1 MTLLA
6 NSILQTLAFFDAKDL
21 ALSLLE
27 LRSYLPAQTG
37 PTEISLTVLMR
48 TLEVE
53 LSGLVGLQGGF
64 YFLTGRNILPAS
76 RRQRYK
82 ISLRRFRKAKKYLR
96 FLRFLPYLRA
106 VALSGSQAMLNS
118 TASSDIDLF
127 LITKKNRIWLT
138 RLLVSL
144 YFQLLGQ
151 RRYRDYIKN
160 RFCLNHYLGE
170 GVSIRQDQNLYTAVE
185 YASLLPVLGEEV
197 LSKFWEQNRW
207 LAEFLAEPQ
216 PQRHSPF
223 FDFHFSFWQK
233 TFEWLLELTFLGP
246 ALNWLSGMYQKQ
258 RIKLQDYIIVSEDEL
273 SFHPGSRGQRVLTQF
288 AQNLRALGLEPVRNP
303 PSASGGG
310 RQSRP

>member
-1 MTLLA
+1 MSPLA
-6 NSILQTLAFFDAKDL
+6 QSILQTLAFFDAKDL
-21 ALSLLE
+21 APSLLE
-27 LRSYLPAQTG
+27 LRCYLPAQIG
-37 PTEISLTVLMR
+37 PAGISLTVLSR

-53 LSGLVGLQGGF
+53 LSGLVGLEGGF
-64 YFLTGRNILPAS
+64 YFLTGRNTLPAS

-118 TASSDIDLF
+118 TMSSDIDLF

-144 YFQLLGQ
+144 YFQILGQ

-170 GVSIRQDQNLYTAVE
+170 RAVINQDQNLYTAVE
-185 YASLLPVLGEEV
+185 YVSLLPVLGEDV

-223 FDFHFSFWQK
+223 FGFHFSFWQK
-233 TFEWLLELTFLGP
+233 TFELLLELTLLGP
-246 ALNWLSGMYQKQ
+246 ALNWLSGIYQKQ

-273 SFHPGSRGQRVLTQF
+273 SFHPGSRGQRVL
-288 AQNLRALGLEPVRNP
+288 AKYLQNLVKIGA
-303 PSASGGG
+303 
-310 RQSRP
+310 